1 MRVSDMFAHSLGNLT
16 RQKLRSFLTV
26 FGVVVGTGAI
36 VLMVSLGIG
45 LQSQTI
51 EFFNRVDFL
60 TSVQVFPQKRSTSM
74 MSFGRPVSGGATMKL
89 DDAVVEEF
97 KKIPGVLTAYPA
109 MDFGGQLTVERM
121 VDGKKKASTGRFVQ
135 FIGIPQAAILPMYRD
150 KTLAGSFWPEE
161 NPAERVAIVPADVL
175 YDMGIGPPLPGHQK
189 EGEIPALRGDP
200 RWNEIIGMEV
210 KFQFSV
216 AVQKGD
222 STPKDDEKKDVE
234 DPPKEEEPSEGE
246 VVTKRITRRFRIV
259 GIYDSADIG
268 LPMAPSVFIPLEQ
281 GKEIMKLRASRN
293 PNSESTYRAITV
305 KVKDASMTDK
315 VQRDIDAR
323 GYGTMTIQDVVQV
336 IGYVFVTLKAVLGAV
351 ASIGLLVAF
360 FGIANTMIMAILE
373 RTREIGVMKALGA
386 RNAEIRRLFV
396 MEAAAIGGVG
406 ALFGIGGGW
415 AFGKGLNLLVAW
427 FVEKRGGP
435 EGVYLFVVSP
445 WLAGGTLAFAVVV
458 AVIAGLYPAW
468 RASRLDP
475 VAALRSL

>member
-16 RQKLRSFLTV
+16 RQKLRTLLTV
-26 FGVVVGTGAI
+26 FGVIVGTAAI
-36 VLMVSLGIG
+36 TLMVSLGIG
-45 LQSQTI
+45 LQAQTT

-60 TSVQVFPQKRSTSM
+60 TSVQVFPQKRSTSF
-74 MSFGRPVSGGATMKL
+74 MSFGRPVPGGTNMKL
-89 DDAVVEEF
+89 DDAAIAEF

-109 MDFGGQLTVERM
+109 LDFGSPLTVERT
-121 VDGKKKASTGRFVQ
+121 VDGKKKATTGRFVQ

-150 KTLAGSFWPEE
+150 KTLAGSFWTEE
-161 NPAERVAIVPADVL
+161 NPEERLAVVPADVL
-175 YDMGIGPPLPGHQK
+175 HDMGIGPPLPGRQK
-189 EGEIPALRGDP
+189 EGETPALKGDP
-200 RWNEIIGMEV
+200 RWNELLGMEI
-210 KFQFSV
+210 KLQFNV

-222 STPKDDEKKDVE
+222 PPPKDDEKKEDEKPKDE
-234 DPPKEEEPSEGE
+234 DPEM
-246 VVTKRITRRFRIV
+246 VTKTVTRRFRIAA
-259 GIYDSADIG
+259 IYDSADIG

-281 GKEIMKLRASRN
+281 GKEILKLRASRMQN
-293 PNSESTYRAITV
+293 PDSSYRSITV
-305 KVKDASMTDK
+305 KVKDASMTDT
-315 VQRDIDAR
+315 VQRDIEGR

-351 ASIGLLVAF
+351 ASIGLIVAF

-415 AFGKGLNLLVAW
+415 AFGKALNLIVAW